1 MLACLARLHQRE
13 QPATCKSVQLAGG
26 LRDRLGR
33 RAQIHTCPQR
43 QKRHG
48 DRADRHHRFGVEKVR
63 ALAEVARHR
72 ADVAVVVGRFE
83 QGEGEL
89 AHRLHRVHAASL
101 TTASDANEFCRKVR
115 TVPFRGRSLQH
126 GAGVASYHG
135 SQRRKEVHRMADSV
149 RRMDAQTLTRHA
161 QQAGDKLKQDV
172 PSQYKTELKNVVEEL
187 TGRVDFVATGQSP
200 RTKTTY
206 QSLEA
211 SALAQ
216 QARHVISQIARNI
229 PVDKRESLEIIET
242 LASRVEFAAIGSPS
256 TARDKKASGSS
267 RATRNSRQKVGQ
279 GGEARPTD
287 F

>member
-1 MLACLARLHQRE
+1 
-13 QPATCKSVQLAGG
+13 
-26 LRDRLGR
+26 
-33 RAQIHTCPQR
+33 
-43 QKRHG
+43 
-48 DRADRHHRFGVEKVR
+48 
-63 ALAEVARHR
+63 
-72 ADVAVVVGRFE
+72 
-83 QGEGEL
+83 
-89 AHRLHRVHAASL
+89 
-101 TTASDANEFCRKVR
+101 
-115 TVPFRGRSLQH
+115 
-126 GAGVASYHG
+126 
-135 SQRRKEVHRMADSV
+135 MADSV